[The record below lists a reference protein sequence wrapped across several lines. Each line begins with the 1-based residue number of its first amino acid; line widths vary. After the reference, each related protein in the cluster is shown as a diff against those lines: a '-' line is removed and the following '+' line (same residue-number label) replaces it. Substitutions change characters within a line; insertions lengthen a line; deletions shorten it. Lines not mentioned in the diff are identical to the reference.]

1 MTAST
6 VSAPR
11 IILDEALSTHG
22 LVTLALR
29 DALGA

>member
-11 IILDEALSTHG
+11 IILDESSSTDG
-22 LVTLALR
+22 LVNLALR